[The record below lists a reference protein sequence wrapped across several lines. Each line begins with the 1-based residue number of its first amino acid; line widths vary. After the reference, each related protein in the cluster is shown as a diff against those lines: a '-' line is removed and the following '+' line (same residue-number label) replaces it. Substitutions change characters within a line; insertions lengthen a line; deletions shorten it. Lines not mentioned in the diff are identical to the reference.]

1 MSAPMGTS
9 VTVFENPQALGWTLA
24 GEILARTRKALGRR
38 RRFLL
43 GCPSGRSLR
52 GTYQALARQAT
63 ESNDNLSHVVIV
75 MMDEYLLPDGKGG
88 FVTCP
93 MNAHYSCLGFAFRE
107 IQGLI
112 NRELPADACIP
123 DHHLWIPDPA
133 DPAEYD
139 ARLTDAG
146 GVDLFLLASGASDGH
161 VAFNPPGSSAG
172 DGCRIIA
179 LAEAT
184 REDNLATFPQ
194 FRDLREVPTHGVS
207 VGLGTITRQ
216 SHEAVLV
223 MHGAGKR
230 ESARRVLAA
239 ERFDS
244 AWPATIIHDC
254 RRGRVYLDQAAAG
267 T

>member
-1 MSAPMGTS
+1 MSAP
-9 VTVFENPQALGWTLA
+9 VTVFDSPQALGWTLS

-52 GTYQALARQAT
+52 ATYQALARQAA

-75 MMDEYLLPDGKGG
+75 MMDEYLVPDGKGG
-88 FVTCP
+88 FATCP
-93 MNAHYSCLGFAFRE
+93 MNAHYSCLGFAFHE
-107 IQGLI
+107 IQSPI

-146 GVDLFLLASGASDGH
+146 GIDLFLLASGASDGH
-161 VAFNPPGSSAG
+161 VAFNPPGSGAG
-172 DGCRIIA
+172 EGTQIIA

-194 FRDLREVPTHGVS
+194 FRDLSEVPTHGVS
-207 VGLGTITRQ
+207 VGLGTILRLSQ
-216 SHEAVLV
+216 EAVLV

-230 ESARRVLAA
+230 ESARRVQAA
-239 ERFDS
+239 DGFDT

-254 RRGRVYLDQAAAG
+254 RRGRVYLDRAAAG
-267 T
+267 S